1 MKVSIIT
8 ASYNSEKTIRKAI
21 QSVISQ
27 TYKDIEY
34 IIVDG
39 ASSDNTLNIVHEYQ
53 DKISTIIS
61 EKDSGIYHA
70 FNKGIEIA
78 SGDIVGFLNSDDC
91 FANEHVIEEIVLHFK
106 KTNCD
111 VVYGDL
117 IYQKE
122 EQNIRHWKSNHFK
135 EKSLKYGWMPP
146 HPTLYCKKHIYHK
159 FGAFDQ
165 RFKISADYDFILR
178 IFSSKEI
185 KPEYLGKVMIHMN
198 LGGISNGTLKGLLNK
213 YKEDCIALRKNGIK
227 LMLPTLAVK
236 NIRKIYQY
244 YRGRKNSSR
253 HQ

>member
-135 EKSLKYGWMPP
+135 EKSLNMDGC
-146 HPTLYCKKHIYHK
+146 LL
-159 FGAFDQ
+159 
-165 RFKISADYDFILR
+165 IL
-178 IFSSKEI
+178 
-185 KPEYLGKVMIHMN
+185 L
-198 LGGISNGTLKGLLNK
+198 
-213 YKEDCIALRKNGIK
+213 CIAKNTFIINSEHLTK
-227 LMLPTLAVK
+227 DLKYLPTMTLFFVFSVAK
-236 NIRKIYQY
+236 K
-244 YRGRKNSSR
+244 
-253 HQ
+253 